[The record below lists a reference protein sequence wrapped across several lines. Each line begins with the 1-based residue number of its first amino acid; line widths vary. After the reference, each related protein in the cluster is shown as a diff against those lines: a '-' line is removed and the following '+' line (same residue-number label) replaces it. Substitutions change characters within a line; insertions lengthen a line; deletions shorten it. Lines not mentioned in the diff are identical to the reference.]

1 MDNER
6 MITVDPNGTPY
17 LSHAWN
23 VKSTFRPKYYKKI
36 KTSNGKHR
44 YFYSEKEYQAYLDG
58 QQSTR
63 SSPQSTT
70 STRKHPISI
79 TSDDP
84 NLESTNGWFAEQ
96 IADIK
101 RRRKKN
107 IGKQQQQKRAEAI
120 RAGQKQ
126 AHMRYAERE
135 KAKKQKK
142 ESYLQEQEQ
151 AKKERKEHIDKQQ
164 QKRAEAIR
172 AGQKQARMRYAEEEK
187 AKKQKKESYLEA
199 WKAKA
204 AEVEKAEA
212 DAAVIE
218 KKRRE
223 QQDKRQLPESVSLKD
238 FIFGGQFRKDL
249 KTSKRDLKKV
259 QKELKRQTSKLSK
272 LDEQIEE
279 LSAKK
284 QTARNKKKLEQL
296 QAQRAELQSSMIE
309 SRRQRLQAIQDYSA
323 AMYRYERTT
332 LVGKVK
338 RKVRNGNKTAQK
350 YIEKYSNMLLSKLPK
365 IKTK

>member
-1 MDNER
+1 MDDER

-23 VKSTFRPKYYKKI
+23 VKTPFRPKYYKKI

-44 YFYSEKEYQAYLDG
+44 YFYSEKEYRTYLDG

-63 SSPQSTT
+63 SSSQSTT
-70 STRKHPISI
+70 PTRKQPISI

-84 NLESTNGWFAEQ
+84 NLESTNGWLAEQ

-101 RRRKKN
+101 RRRKANKD
-107 IGKQQQQKRAEAI
+107 KQEQQKRADSI
-120 RAGQKQ
+120 RAGQRQ

-151 AKKERKEHIDKQQ
+151 AKKERKEK
-164 QKRAEAIR
+164 AL
-172 AGQKQARMRYAEEEK
+172 EE
-187 AKKQKKESYLEA
+187 L
-199 WKAKA
+199 KAKA

-212 DAAVIE
+212 DAASVE

-238 FIFGGQFRKDL
+238 FIFGGQFKKDL
-249 KTSKRDLKKV
+249 RSSKKALKSTRKA
-259 QKELKRQTSKLSK
+259 LKRQTAQLSK
-272 LDEQIEE
+272 LDKQIEE

-296 QAQRAELQSSMIE
+296 QAQKAELQSSMTE
-309 SRRQRLQAIQDYSA
+309 NRKQQLQAIRDYGN

>member
-1 MDNER
+1 MDDER

-23 VKSTFRPKYYKKI
+23 VKTPFRPKYYKKI
-36 KTSNGKHR
+36 KVPNKKDYR
-44 YFYSEKEYQAYLDG
+44 YFYSEREWQAYLKN
-58 QQSTR
+58 QQATK
-63 SSPQSTT
+63 SSSQSATPK
-70 STRKHPISI
+70 RKKPISI

-84 NLESTNGWFAEQ
+84 NLESTNGWLAEQ

-101 RRRKKN
+101 RRRKANKD
-107 IGKQQQQKRAEAI
+107 KQEQQKRADAI
-120 RAGQKQ
+120 HAGQRQ

-142 ESYLQEQEQ
+142 ESYLEEQGQ
-151 AKKERKEHIDKQQ
+151 AKKEQKEKTL
-164 QKRAEAIR
+164 
-172 AGQKQARMRYAEEEK
+172 EE
-187 AKKQKKESYLEA
+187 L
-199 WKAKA
+199 KAKA

-212 DAAVIE
+212 EAAKIE
-218 KKRRE
+218 KKR
-223 QQDKRQLPESVSLKD
+223 QAGRQIPESVSLKD
-238 FIFGGQFRKDL
+238 FIFGGQFGKDL
-249 KTSKRDLKKV
+249 RSSKRDLKKV

-272 LDEQIEE
+272 LDEQIKE
-279 LSAKK
+279 LSAKN
-284 QTARNKKKLEQL
+284 QTTRNKKKLEQL

-309 SRRQRLQAIQDYSA
+309 SRRQRLQAIQNYSA

-338 RKVRNGNKTAQK
+338 RQVRNGNRTAK
-350 YIEKYSNMLLSKLPK
+350 KFIDKYSNMLLSKLPK